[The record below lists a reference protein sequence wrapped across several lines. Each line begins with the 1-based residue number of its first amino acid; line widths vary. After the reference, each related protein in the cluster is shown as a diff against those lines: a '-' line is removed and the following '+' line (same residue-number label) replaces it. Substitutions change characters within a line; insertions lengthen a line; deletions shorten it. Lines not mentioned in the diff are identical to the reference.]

1 MKPSLKTTVIVTAS
15 IMFGAGAVQLL
26 HAATEPYAITVSEIK
41 VTDMDGYKEWL
52 PGVQKTI
59 AEAGG
64 KYIGGGFNKTTPMIG
79 EPPPNRVVLIQ
90 YPSMAA
96 AKKWFDEHGAPEL
109 KKAEEK
115 KLGTFRV
122 YGVEGIEQK

>member
-1 MKPSLKTTVIVTAS
+1 
-15 IMFGAGAVQLL
+15 
-26 HAATEPYAITVSEIK
+26 
-41 VTDMDGYKEWL
+41 
-52 PGVQKTI
+52 
-59 AEAGG
+59 
-64 KYIGGGFNKTTPMIG
+64 MIG
-79 EPPPNRVVLIQ
+79 EPPRNRVVLIQ

-122 YGVEGIEQK
+122 KKLPLPCQCPCAVLD